1 MDFYA
6 AYAAWHTR
14 FYGVPYPVTREQ
26 WQSWCKAPPHRPLT
40 DLEFDA
46 EQERMGNAQ

>member
-14 FYGVPYPVTREQ
+14 FYGRPYPITREQ
-26 WQSWCKAPPHRPLT
+26 WQSWSLDQPARKLT
-40 DLEFDA
+40 DLEFDYLR
-46 EQERMGNAQ
+46 ERDGDAQ